1 MTQAKLVGQK
11 GQIRKSP
18 VILSSD
24 TPLWRKIASDI
35 EAQIK
40 SRALSPGDK
49 LPTEHR
55 LVAHYVATRH
65 TVRRALAHLADRG
78 LVETT
83 QGRGSF
89 VRRPAL
95 IYRIG
100 RRTRWSEV
108 METLNAVH
116 ETRTLVLDV
125 RPAGLRAAQALG
137 LSVGAPLVL
146 IERLAIVD
154 GEPVSISRHHF
165 SSERF
170 PFFPEMYAKSKS
182 ITTTLRDSG
191 VPNYTRCRTRLSAR
205 LPTPEES
212 ELLRSPRHVPL
223 LVTQSL
229 NLDGMKRPL
238 EWGEARFAADRIE
251 LDLEP
256 EASGELEE

>member
-1 MTQAKLVGQK
+1 MSFASS
-11 GQIRKSP
+11 SP
-18 VILSSD
+18 
-24 TPLWRKIASDI
+24 PLWRKIAADI
-35 EAQIK
+35 EQQIK
-40 SRALSPGDK
+40 SRQCSPGDK
-49 LPTEHR
+49 LPTEHK

-83 QGRGSF
+83 QGRGSY

-108 METLNAVH
+108 MAAMNARH
-116 ETRTLVLDV
+116 ETRTLALET
-125 RPAGLRAAQALG
+125 RPAGVREARALG
-137 LSVGAPLVL
+137 LNVGAPLVF
-146 IERLAIVD
+146 IERLALVD

-165 SSERF
+165 SGDRF
-170 PFFPEMYAKSKS
+170 PYFPEMYSKTLS
-182 ITTTLRDSG
+182 ITQTLRESG
-191 VPNYTRCRTRLSAR
+191 VPDYTRSRTRLSAR
-205 LPTPEES
+205 LPTPDEC

-229 NLDGMKRPL
+229 NLDGMKKPL

-251 LDLEP
+251 LDLEADANAVI
-256 EASGELEE
+256 ED